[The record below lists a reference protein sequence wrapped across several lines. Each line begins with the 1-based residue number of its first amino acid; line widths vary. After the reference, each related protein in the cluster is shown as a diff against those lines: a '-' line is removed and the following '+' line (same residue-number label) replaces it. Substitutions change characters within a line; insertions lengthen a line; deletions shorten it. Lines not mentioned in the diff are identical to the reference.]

1 MGKHLYR
8 STTNRWISGVCGG
21 IAEYTGVPALLIRL
35 LWVALSLV
43 ALPFS
48 LIIGNLVYI
57 AAMSLMP
64 QTPAR
69 RIIDDPTIIDATFEV
84 RE

>member
-8 STTNRWISGVCGG
+8 STINRWVSGVCGG

-43 ALPFS
+43 ALPASF
-48 LIIGNLVYI
+48 LIGTLFYI
-57 AAMSLMP
+57 AACFLLP
-64 QTPAR
+64 RTPAR
-69 RIIDDPTIIDATFEV
+69 RTIDDPTVIDATFEV